1 MHPAIVAATIGIAVM
16 LAPGAANA
24 AEIKVVASNG
34 VKAALE
40 ALAPLFERSSE
51 HKLKMSFGT
60 AVPLKREIDGGEIFD
75 VVILT
80 PPLVQDLVKSGKV
93 VAGSPASVAKAGV
106 GVGIRAGAP
115 KPDISTVES
124 FKRTLLN
131 AKSIIYSKEGQSG
144 AHMADLVVRL
154 DLAEQLKAKT
164 ILETRAGQSI
174 HEVAA
179 GRAEIGFSLVSE
191 VLAVAGAALAGP
203 LPEEVQSY
211 TVLTAGIGTGAKDA
225 AAAKSLI
232 DFLKSPAALPVL
244 KASGMEPG

>member
-51 HKLKMSFGT
+51 HKLKMTFGT
-60 AVPLKREIDGGEIFD
+60 AVPLKREIDGGETFD

-144 AHMADLVVRL
+144 AHMAGLVVRL
-154 DLAEQLKAKT
+154 GLAEQLKAKT

-203 LPEEVQSY
+203 LPEEAQSY

-232 DFLKSPAALPVL
+232 DFLKSPAALPAL